1 MCRAFSGNVWYN
13 NLLNIGSLI
22 MTLIERA
29 DLFANV
35 AHASIGQK
43 RKYSGVDYIVHPR
56 RVSAIVA
63 DNGGT
68 EDMIA
73 AALLHDVLE
82 DTQVTGEMIAE
93 VFGWK
98 IHKLVVELT
107 DVSKPEDGNRSKRKA
122 MDAKKLSEV
131 SKEAQIIKLA
141 DLIDNSDD
149 IEANDPSFAK
159 VFLKEKAHLIK
170 IMTKVHDHA
179 LYPVAVGV
187 VNGGK

>member
-1 MCRAFSGNVWYN
+1 
-13 NLLNIGSLI
+13 

-29 DLFANV
+29 DMFASV
-35 AHASIGQK
+35 AHAAIGQK

-68 EDMIA
+68 DDMIA

-82 DTQVTGEMIAE
+82 DTQVTDELVAE
-93 VFGWK
+93 TFGWK

-107 DVSKPEDGNRSKRKA
+107 DVSKPEDGNRAKRKLL
-122 MDAKKLSEV
+122 DAKRLSEA
-131 SKEAQIIKLA
+131 SYEAQIIKLA

-149 IEANDPSFAK
+149 IEANDPKFAK
-159 VFLKEKAHLIK
+159 VFLKEKAHLIEV
-170 IMTKVHDHA
+170 MDKVHLHPLHPIA
-179 LYPVAVGV
+179 IGV
-187 VNGGK
+187 VKGGK